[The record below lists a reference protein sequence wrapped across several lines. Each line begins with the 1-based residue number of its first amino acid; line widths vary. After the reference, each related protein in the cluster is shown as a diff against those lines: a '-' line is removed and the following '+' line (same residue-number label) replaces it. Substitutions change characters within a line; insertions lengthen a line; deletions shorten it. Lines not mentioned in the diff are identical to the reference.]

1 MKSIFISCL
10 LILCPLI
17 LMAEDVYIT
26 DQIKVGLHEDKS
38 LDSPIVKIV
47 ATGTRLEVVKREER
61 LTFVRDASGSTG
73 WINNEYLMAT
83 APDNATLLTLQTRS
97 DNLEK
102 RLAET
107 REKNISLESALKN
120 QGRVLPV
127 EKLELID
134 LKTAH
139 ANLKQ
144 NFNTQKLKTGELQIE
159 LTELR
164 KRVGQDSD
172 SDTLYRQIKSLE
184 EDKKKLEIQ
193 LANTLEKYDA
203 DGAGDVDIMRSG
215 DGFSPGLRNMIIYLL
230 ITLVLG
236 LFAGAYMLDMINRR
250 RHGGFRI

>member
-1 MKSIFISCL
+1 M
-10 LILCPLI
+10 P
-17 LMAEDVYIT
+17 A
-26 DQIKVGLHEDKS
+26 
-38 LDSPIVKIV
+38 
-47 ATGTRLEVVKREER
+47 
-61 LTFVRDASGSTG
+61 
-73 WINNEYLMAT
+73 
-83 APDNATLLTLQTRS
+83 
-97 DNLEK
+97 
-102 RLAET
+102 
-107 REKNISLESALKN
+107 
-120 QGRVLPV
+120 
-127 EKLELID
+127 EKLELSD

-139 ANLKQ
+139 AKLKQ
-144 NFNTQKLKTGELQIE
+144 NFNAQKLKSGELQIE

-172 SDTLYRQIKSLE
+172 TDALYGQIKSLE